1 MGIRLNGLVVLIT
14 LGASISLA
22 PRSSLGQGSV
32 EDFHNI
38 LREKLAFDESD
49 LAALRSGHTVVK
61 LLPIQ
66 DKKEVALAGSV
77 GLQVRAQAFLES
89 FRENMATKSNPAILE
104 IGRFSNKPTLN
115 DLNDLSFDKDDIE
128 DLKRCVV
135 GDCQLKLSASMIERL
150 RKEINWDTPDYAI
163 KATQLLKLMLLDY
176 VRNYLT
182 RGDVAL
188 IEYSDKEKTV
198 RLAQEQLALKAA
210 STYMNAI
217 LTNSSQPT
225 RSTLTNIENAIVWS
239 KINFGLKPV
248 ISINHIAIYENSNE
262 VGPQVFITSK
272 QIYASHYF
280 NSSLA
285 ITAFINI
292 PGLESYLVYENRSR
306 VDGFGGPFG
315 SLKRGVVANKAIN
328 ALSAILDQSKAR
340 LNARTRSREE
350 TAPIETGRT
359 WKRWRVAGVHLFFW
373 LLLITAFGALL
384 PLSKY
389 RWKTEVP

>member
-1 MGIRLNGLVVLIT
+1 MKLVVLIT
-14 LGASISLA
+14 LCASISLA
-22 PRSSLGQGSV
+22 PRSTLGQGSV

-49 LAALRSGHTVVK
+49 LAALRGGHTVVK

-104 IGRFSNKPTLN
+104 IGRFSNQPTLN
-115 DLNDLSFDKDDIE
+115 DLNDLSFDKGDIE

-163 KATQLLKLMLLDY
+163 KATHLLKLMLLDY

-217 LTNSSQPT
+217 LTNSSQPS

-248 ISINHIAIYENSNE
+248 ISINHIAIYENSDE

-306 VDGFGGPFG
+306 VDGFGGLFG
-315 SLKRGVVANKAIN
+315 SLKRGIVANKAMN

-340 LNARTRSREE
+340 LNARTRSLEE

-359 WKRWRVAGVHLFFW
+359 LKRWRVAGVHLFFW

-384 PLSKY
+384 ALSKY